1 MSDGVL
7 TARILS
13 FYSLFSE
20 RKTTMTTQTYLRVRC
35 AAAALAL
42 ALGSALAVAGEA
54 SDHMTLRQQTVR
66 FGDLNLH
73 SVEGVTTLYRRIN
86 SAAEDV
92 CGPES
97 IPGSRIVSA
106 DYRDCVARAVAEA
119 VAKIDR
125 VELSAY
131 YAGTEHHAS

>member
-1 MSDGVL
+1 
-7 TARILS
+7 
-13 FYSLFSE
+13 
-20 RKTTMTTQTYLRVRC
+20 MTTQTYLRVRR
-35 AAAALAL
+35 AAAALALALAL

-54 SDHMTLRQQTVR
+54 SDHLTLRQQRVR

>member
-1 MSDGVL
+1 
-7 TARILS
+7 
-13 FYSLFSE
+13 
-20 RKTTMTTQTYLRVRC
+20 MTTQTNLRVRG

-54 SDHMTLRQQTVR
+54 SDHTTSRQRTVR

-73 SVEGVTTLYRRIN
+73 SVEGVATLYRRIT

-92 CGPES
+92 CAPAS
-97 IPGSRIVSA
+97 IPGSRIVSP
-106 DYRDCVARAVAEA
+106 DYMDCVVRAVAEA

-125 VELSAY
+125 AELSAY